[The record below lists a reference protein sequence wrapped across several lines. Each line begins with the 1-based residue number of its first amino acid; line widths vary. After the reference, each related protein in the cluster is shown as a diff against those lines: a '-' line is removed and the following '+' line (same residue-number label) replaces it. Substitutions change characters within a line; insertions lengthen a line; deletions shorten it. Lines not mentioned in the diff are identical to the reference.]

1 MPQTLVH
8 RRDRDVSANRAS
20 LVTASWIVVGLGVA
34 VVVFVLAATWRR
46 RNQEPD
52 LGSVS
57 HQWIA
62 EQRMGQSHE
71 R

>member
-1 MPQTLVH
+1 MPPALVH
-8 RRDRDVSANRAS
+8 RRDRDAGANRAP
-20 LVTASWIVVGLGVA
+20 LVTASWIVAVLGVA
-34 VVVFVLAATWRR
+34 VVVFVLVATWRR
-46 RNQEPD
+46 RNREPD

-62 EQRMGQSHE
+62 ERRMGQSHE